1 MRALSKRSPVWAYF
15 DNVSCAELGYSGS
28 TGTMLKHM
36 IIKLPVHTISA
47 STAGAGSSTEE
58 VAPGQTTMQV
68 YASSA
73 GNKIKLGLKTEH
85 G

>member
-1 MRALSKRSPVWAYF
+1 
-15 DNVSCAELGYSGS
+15 
-28 TGTMLKHM
+28 M

-47 STAGAGSSTEE
+47 STADAGSSTEE

>member
-1 MRALSKRSPVWAYF
+1 
-15 DNVSCAELGYSGS
+15 
-28 TGTMLKHM
+28 MLKHM